1 MGRKKLLIYGCGVHG
16 ERLLKLLLKFD
27 LSISI
32 YEPQTE
38 RGEFLQQTYPDLNIH
53 NDLIDVE
60 NDSKKETYEYA
71 CVLNW
76 GPDHY
81 QSVEYLK
88 KIGTKKVFIEK
99 PLVTSREELNLI
111 KNLFSENFQIY
122 SNLPRKYSNLEK
134 KFFEFN
140 KHYNLTGPYQIIVHA
155 GAKGIVTT
163 GIHYID
169 IANQAFS
176 SLPEK
181 VFGFG
186 DSLKINPRNKE
197 FDYWGGVLSW
207 NYSNNRSLTIGF
219 NNKSKMDTHIE
230 IYFDFAKL
238 SIDEDGNGFIEVIE
252 GRETPITRVSYGE
265 KFEQK
270 DFFGDYLELFET
282 LLGEFIGNNNSNSA
296 VLDDFNYSIDLTTSL
311 LAGLDSI
318 TNQSI
323 VSVSRNSL
331 SDTKWQ
337 VT

>member
-32 YEPQTE
+32 FEPEVE
-38 RGEFLQQTYPDLNIH
+38 RGKYLQQTYPSLNIY
-53 NDLIDVE
+53 NDLTDIE
-60 NDSKKETYEYA
+60 NDSKKEIYEYA

-81 QSVEYLK
+81 KSVKYLN

-99 PLVTSREELNLI
+99 PLVTSKQELDLI
-111 KNLFSENFQIY
+111 NNLFSETFQIY
-122 SNLPRKYSNLEK
+122 SNLPRKYSNLEE
-134 KFFEFN
+134 KFFELN
-140 KHYNLTGPYQIIVHA
+140 KNYDLTGPYQIIVHA

-169 IANQAFS
+169 IANQAFT

-207 NYSNNRSLTIGF
+207 NYSNNRNLTISF
-219 NNKSKMDTHIE
+219 NNKSKIDTHIE

-238 SIDEDGNGFIEVIE
+238 SIDEDGNGFIEVVE
-252 GRETPITRVSYGE
+252 ERETPITRVASG
-265 KFEQK
+265 KKVEQQ
-270 DFFGDYLELFET
+270 DFFGNYLELFEK
-282 LLGEFIGNNNSNSA
+282 LLSEFITNNKSNSN

-318 TNQSI
+318 SNQSV
-323 VSVSRNSL
+323 VSVCRNSL